1 MLIDRLNDDVKV
13 AMKARE
19 TLRLAVLRLT
29 LSELKNARITKQEDL
44 TDEEVIQ
51 ILKREVKRREEA
63 IDQYRKGD
71 RSDLAE
77 KEGKEAEI
85 LKSYLPKQLE
95 GAALEAAV
103 DAAIQEAGAQSMK
116 EMGRVMKIVMAAHG
130 GEVVGKD
137 VQTLVKARLEKGS

>member
-1 MLIDRLNDDVKV
+1 MLIDRLNDDVKT

-19 TLRLAVLRLT
+19 TLRVAVLRLT

-44 TDEEVIQ
+44 TDEDVVQ
-51 ILKREVKRREEA
+51 VLKREVKRREEA
-63 IDQYRKGD
+63 IDQYTKGG
-71 RSDLAE
+71 RPDLAE

-85 LKSYLPKQLE
+85 LKAYLPEQLE

-130 GEVVGKD
+130 GKVDGKT
-137 VQTLVKARLEKGS
+137 VQALVKARLEKGS

>member
-1 MLIDRLNDDVKV
+1 MFLDRLNDDVKV

-51 ILKREVKRREEA
+51 ILRREVKRREEA
-63 IDQYRKGD
+63 VEQYTKGD
-71 RSDLAE
+71 RLDLAE
-77 KEGKEAEI
+77 KEAKEAEI
-85 LKSYLPKQLE
+85 LKAYLPEQLA

-103 DAAIQEAGAQSMK
+103 DAAIQESGAQSMK

-130 GEVVGKD
+130 GQVDGKD
-137 VQTLVKARLEKGS
+137 VQTMVKARLEKGS